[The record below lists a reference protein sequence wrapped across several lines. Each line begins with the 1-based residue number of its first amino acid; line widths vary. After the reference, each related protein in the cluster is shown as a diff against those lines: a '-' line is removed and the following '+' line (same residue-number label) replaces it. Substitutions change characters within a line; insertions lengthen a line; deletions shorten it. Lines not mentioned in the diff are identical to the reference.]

1 MIFFVFFVK
10 LQFYEKKFPPE
21 NSSPPP
27 PPQSF
32 FFVCFLNLCSPSN
45 INYKI
50 LFFFANDKLRRSD
63 KRKKL
68 IVYCK
73 QKKKISYYYFLIHT
87 DKNNTYASLYNTFMG
102 KICCENK
109 CVRSESKS
117 CLSSLH

>member
-1 MIFFVFFVK
+1 MKKSPTREFLSTTAPVFF
-10 LQFYEKKFPPE
+10 L
-21 NSSPPP
+21 
-27 PPQSF
+27 
-32 FFVCFLNLCSPSN
+32 CFLNLCSLPATST
-45 INYKI
+45 IKFY
-50 LFFFANDKLRRSD
+50 FFANDKLRRSD

-68 IVYCK
+68 IVYCE